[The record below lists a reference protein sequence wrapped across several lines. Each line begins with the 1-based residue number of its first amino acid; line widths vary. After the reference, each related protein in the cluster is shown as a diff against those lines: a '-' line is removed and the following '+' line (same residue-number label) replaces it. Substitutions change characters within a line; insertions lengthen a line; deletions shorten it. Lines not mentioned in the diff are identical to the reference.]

1 MAQLNGLPVFYI
13 KVNEDISSNNGIDFI
28 SLVDCPAIE
37 TNWVAMADT
46 KAPLKFNTNSD
57 KQLLSGPILIPD
69 LPIYRYDKENG
80 EYYVVFTSEE
90 IQKLVRK
97 FQATQKTVN
106 LNYQHKK
113 NSQLSQAVVQE
124 IWLTGSNDKSKDLG
138 FDLPVNT
145 AFVVTHIGD
154 KKFWDDEIKT
164 GNVKGFSIEGFL
176 DMEMKKQNKIK
187 MSHQKFEVY
196 KQADGC
202 SDVYIDG
209 AIAVDNYVFSNY
221 PSVTLVDGKKQI
233 TQYPV
238 WQETVV
244 LEDGTILTLK
254 DSKILK
260 IDKKATMSKLKLA
273 EVMTSDGKKLT
284 TKDEVMQVNSEVMI
298 VAADGTESVA
308 PDGDYTLD
316 SGEVVTVLGG
326 KVTAISEPEQDLSA
340 EQIEVIQNAMSS
352 VIKPLQDKVAALELK
367 NAELETKLSKI
378 PAAGS
383 ATSDKDETAKTTL
396 SKQSQLK
403 GKLEFLRKKDAELP
417 SKTETKK

>member
-46 KAPLKFNTNSD
+46 KTPLKFNTNSD

-80 EYYVVFTSEE
+80 EYYVVFTAEE

-138 FDLPVNT
+138 FDLPINS

-176 DMEMKKQNKIK
+176 DMEMRKQNKIK

-202 SDVYIDG
+202 GDVYIDG
-209 AIAVDNYVFSNY
+209 PIAVDNYVFSNY

-326 KVTAISEPEQDLSA
+326 KVTAIAEPEQDLSA